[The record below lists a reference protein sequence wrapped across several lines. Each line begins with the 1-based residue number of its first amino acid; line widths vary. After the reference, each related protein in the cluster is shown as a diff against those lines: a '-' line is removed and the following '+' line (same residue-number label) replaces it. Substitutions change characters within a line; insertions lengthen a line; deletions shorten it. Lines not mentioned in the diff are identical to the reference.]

1 MSSKNKRTWAVRI
14 ICIIIAAVMI
24 LGICASVR
32 GGSARL
38 GEILEEEAYA
48 EGSGENTNEYDAGEE
63 DKYGSETE
71 DEDVLAEDGSPDK
84 KSDAEEPDAEVPE
97 EAGEEEPDA
106 SAEDGGEEEDAGE
119 ASESSEDAESADTED
134 TEDAV
139 LSENKEEEQ
148 VGEPDAAAGTE
159 DADVNTE
166 DAASFRE
173 KGTENADEQEAPAEA
188 ASGGDEITPGALE
201 MTEEEKPAEDEAAAV
216 TEEPADEAFVPEET
230 VETASAAEDAPAEE
244 APVMM
249 FKALAAPKMQT
260 ASEEMSAPVSFAES
274 APVSLAEAEQAPQ
287 ALAEA
292 AQTMEEQENSQVLLA
307 PGIDIIGGGTTKEEE
322 SQDVPG
328 GDNTDGSGQDAQPS
342 GGGSPSDTTPS
353 GGGQAPSGKDI
364 VDTSDSTEINLYIFC
379 MTAAGMVLVFAGYIL
394 LLVRRR
400 DSRIRYRQEREA
412 FRNSL

>member
-38 GEILEEEAYA
+38 GEILEEETYA

-63 DKYGSETE
+63 DENGSGTE
-71 DEDVLAEDGSPDK
+71 DEDALAEEGSSDEK
-84 KSDAEEPDAEVPE
+84 ADAEEPDAEDPE
-97 EAGEEEPDA
+97 ETGEEEPDA
-106 SAEDGGEEEDAGE
+106 SAEDGGAEEDAGE
-119 ASESSEDAESADTED
+119 ASESSEDAEDAETADTG
-134 TEDAV
+134 DAV
-139 LSENKEEEQ
+139 LSENAEEEPA
-148 VGEPDAAAGTE
+148 GEPDAAAGTE
-159 DADVNTE
+159 EADVNTE
-166 DAASFRE
+166 DAVALRE
-173 KGTENADEQEAPAEA
+173 PGTEEAYEQEASIEA

-201 MTEEEKPAEDEAAAV
+201 MTEEENPAEDVDAAV
-216 TEEPADEAFVPEET
+216 AGESADEAFVPEET
-230 VETASAAEDAPAEE
+230 VETAAEAKDVPAEE
-244 APVMM
+244 EPVLMLRAM
-249 FKALAAPKMQT
+249 AAPKMQT
-260 ASEEMSAPVSFAES
+260 ASEEMSASVSLVES
-274 APVSLAEAEQAPQ
+274 APASLSEAEQAPQ

-292 AQTMEEQENSQVLLA
+292 PQPMEEQENSQVLLA
-307 PGIDIIGGGTTKEEE
+307 PGIDIIGGGTTKEED

-342 GGGSPSDTTPS
+342 GGGSSSDTPS